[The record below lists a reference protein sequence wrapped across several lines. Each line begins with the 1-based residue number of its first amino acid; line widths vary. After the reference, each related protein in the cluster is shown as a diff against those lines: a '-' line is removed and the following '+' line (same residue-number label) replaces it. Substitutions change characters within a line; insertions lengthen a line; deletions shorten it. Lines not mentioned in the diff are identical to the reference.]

1 MAVFVYRGSNPD
13 ERNVKGT
20 ILADSPRHA
29 RDKLRERGIVV
40 HAIDEQQRGDVSILQ
55 SLGQFGYRKARAQWG
70 LVAHEMSMLLSAGI
84 PLLEALD
91 DLASQHRG
99 AIRTGILKLR
109 DKVESG
115 ASLAAAMEEQPMIFD
130 PASVRLVEV
139 GENAGKLEV
148 VLAEVA
154 EFKLQLSEFKD
165 RVTTALLYPIFLA
178 CFTLAAMLFLMTWVM
193 PPLLESLE
201 ESLTELPLPTQIAKS
216 ISDLLVGYGWW
227 ILAGMIMM
235 IAAIAVWLRSPFG
248 RRLVDRLVLRIPIL
262 GPILIKQSVARI
274 ATIVGLLSRGGV
286 MLTTAVQLAAKS
298 TRNTVL
304 QEALFDA
311 ERAMVAGGDIADS
324 LRASGCF
331 PSLAI
336 RFFAVGQESGK
347 LDEMLQKLASDYNK
361 QVATASARITAFVE
375 PVMIL
380 ILSVAVGFLLLATI
394 LPILEAGNVS

>member
-29 RDKLRERGIVV
+29 RDQLRERGIVV

>member
-1 MAVFVYRGSNPD
+1 MAVFVYRGSNPAQ
-13 ERNVKGT
+13 RSVKGT

-29 RDKLRERGIVV
+29 RDQLRERGIVV
-40 HAIDEQQRGDVSILQ
+40 HAIDEQRGGASILL
-55 SLGQFGYRKARAQWG
+55 SAGQFGYRKARAQWG

-91 DLASQHRG
+91 DLANQHRG
-99 AIRTGILKLR
+99 AMRTGILKLR

-165 RVTTALLYPIFLA
+165 RVTTALLYPAFLA

-201 ESLTELPLPTQIAKS
+201 ETLTELPLPTQIAKF
-216 ISDLLVGYGWW
+216 ISDSLVGYGWW
-227 ILAGMIMM
+227 IMAGVIMM
-235 IAAIAVWLRSPFG
+235 IAALGLWLRSSAG
-248 RRLVDRLVLRIPIL
+248 RKLVDRLVLRVPIL
-262 GPILIKQSVARI
+262 GPLLIKQSVARI

-311 ERAMVAGGDIADS
+311 ERAMIAGGDIADS

-380 ILSVAVGFLLLATI
+380 ILAVAVGFLLLATI

>member
-1 MAVFVYRGSNPD
+1 M
-13 ERNVKGT
+13 
-20 ILADSPRHA
+20 
-29 RDKLRERGIVV
+29 
-40 HAIDEQQRGDVSILQ
+40 
-55 SLGQFGYRKARAQWG
+55 
-70 LVAHEMSMLLSAGI
+70 
-84 PLLEALD
+84 
-91 DLASQHRG
+91 
-99 AIRTGILKLR
+99 RTGVLKLR

-130 PASVRLVEV
+130 PASVRLVDV
-139 GENAGKLEV
+139 GANAGKLEV

-165 RVTTALLYPIFLA
+165 RVTTALLYPAFLA

-235 IAAIAVWLRSPFG
+235 IATITVWLRSSVG
-248 RRLVDRLVLRIPIL
+248 RKLVDRFVLRIPIL
-262 GPILIKQSVARI
+262 GPLLIKQSVARI

-304 QEALFDA
+304 KEALFDA
-311 ERAMVAGGDIADS
+311 ERAMIAGGDIADS

-361 QVATASARITAFVE
+361 QVATASARIAAFVE

-380 ILSVAVGFLLLATI
+380 ILAVAVGFLLLATI

>member
-29 RDKLRERGIVV
+29 RDQLRERGIVV

-216 ISDLLVGYGWW
+216 ISDLFVGYGWW

>member
-1 MAVFVYRGSNPD
+1 MAVFVYRGSNPGQ
-13 ERNVKGT
+13 RNVKGT

-29 RDKLRERGIVV
+29 RDQLRERGIVV
-40 HAIDEQQRGDVSILQ
+40 HAIDEQQRGGASMLQ

-91 DLASQHRG
+91 DLAKQHRG
-99 AIRTGILKLR
+99 AMRTGILKLR

-165 RVTTALLYPIFLA
+165 RVTTALLYPAFLA

-201 ESLTELPLPTQIAKS
+201 ESLTELPLPTQIAKF

-227 ILAGMIMM
+227 IMAGLIMV

-262 GPILIKQSVARI
+262 GPLLIKQSVARI

-311 ERAMVAGGDIADS
+311 ERAMIAGGDIADS

-380 ILSVAVGFLLLATI
+380 ILAVAVGFLLLATI